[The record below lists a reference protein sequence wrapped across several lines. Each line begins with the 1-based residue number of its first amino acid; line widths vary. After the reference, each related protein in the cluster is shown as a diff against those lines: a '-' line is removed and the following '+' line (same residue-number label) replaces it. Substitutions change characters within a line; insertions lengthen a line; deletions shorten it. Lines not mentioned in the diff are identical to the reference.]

1 MCAEPDQRRRQA
13 ATIFLGLNQCFT
25 DGVAR
30 FGRSQNFDQRKSAVA
45 VANPNE
51 AQGFLGLGQGR
62 LREGLDP
69 RFGCQKLSAGL
80 RDFEFEIGAGNRL
93 PCRRGAKPRLGSSDV
108 SLVAITERKR
118 DRNAYE
124 ERLVSAFL
132 EPSDTGGYR
141 RIRNA

>member
-1 MCAEPDQRRRQA
+1 ME
-13 ATIFLGLNQCFT
+13 FT
-25 DGVAR
+25 
-30 FGRSQNFDQRKSAVA
+30 
-45 VANPNE
+45 
-51 AQGFLGLGQGR
+51 L
-62 LREGLDP
+62 
-69 RFGCQKLSAGL
+69 
-80 RDFEFEIGAGNRL
+80 IGAGHPATIVLMHRVAADL
-93 PCRRGAKPRLGSSDV
+93 FGAKPRLGSSDV